1 MQDRARAGAVA
12 VAKLCSDCLVQ
23 LRRHKSFSYVL
34 LSESF
39 AWLTSTAPTDGII
52 LPTLHHI
59 RLPVTSNLSYCTI
72 KLSAQPAKQ
81 ADAVG
86 TEMLKPH
93 SQQQHSFL
101 AFAGETLPRSETT
114 SLLHGN
120 TKCFLA
126 SGGLSRMGNKGK
138 KHKDD
143 VPTYTRH
150 SCSTSNPGQR
160 CRGCIQT
167 NPPPTLPFSCPRP
180 HLLLLKSRWK
190 KSISN

>member
-1 MQDRARAGAVA
+1 MTYLHSTHGWYNSPNVA
-12 VAKLCSDCLVQ
+12 S
-23 LRRHKSFSYVL
+23 HY
-34 LSESF
+34 
-39 AWLTSTAPTDGII
+39 
-52 LPTLHHI
+52 

-101 AFAGETLPRSETT
+101 AFAGETLPCSETT
-114 SLLHGN
+114 SLLHVN

-138 KHKDD
+138 KHKHG